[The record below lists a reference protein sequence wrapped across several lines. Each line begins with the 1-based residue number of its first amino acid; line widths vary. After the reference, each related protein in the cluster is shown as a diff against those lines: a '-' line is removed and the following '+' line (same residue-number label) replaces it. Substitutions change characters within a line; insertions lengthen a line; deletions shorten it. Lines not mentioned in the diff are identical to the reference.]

1 MKRMIACAAVV
12 LLLLPG
18 CSKSPLRGR
27 IWEGELYRSSDGVKL
42 SDVCLKMTS
51 DSLYIYSNA
60 IFGADNEALEL
71 VDRNKTEYVFRNIGG
86 ERYTMNFDYR
96 KDANEAE
103 ILSIDG
109 SDYKMVL
116 SPVEGDAFTPEQLA
130 FYSDKRV
137 APRGDLYFA
146 GRWMGEIFRIRDNQ
160 RLSAVG
166 LEFTGDTMR
175 VYSNA
180 IFGKSNEK
188 LYNVDFENGAFVYMN
203 SVQDEFRLKP
213 EYNGNSISLRG
224 DDFYIDVQPFD
235 GDWEEAISFYRK
247 KDVPRNADSYF
258 FGIYVGKTRGR
269 MPAAALM
276 GALFGIGVEF
286 MEMEVTV
293 TLEFLE
299 GNRCRQSMETIFIDS
314 RMQVLL
320 ALGGASSKDFKEVE
334 VLPYKVEENRL
345 VCGGDSFYIQPDGSL
360 LMPAK
365 SNSQAEIDRLV
376 LQPR

>member
-1 MKRMIACAAVV
+1 MGMKRMVAYAAFM
-12 LLLLPG
+12 LLLFSG
-18 CSKSPLRGR
+18 CSKSPLVGR
-27 IWEGELYRSSDGVKL
+27 IWEGELYRNSDGAKL
-42 SDVCLKMTS
+42 SDVCLKMTP

-86 ERYTMNFDYR
+86 ERYMMNFDYR

-116 SPVEGDAFTPEQLA
+116 SPAEGDTFTPEQLA

-160 RLSAVG
+160 RLSSVG

-188 LYNVDFENGAFVYMN
+188 LYNADFEKGAFVYTN
-203 SVQDEFRLKP
+203 SARDEFRLKP
-213 EYNGNSISLRG
+213 EYDGNSILLQG

-235 GDWEEAISFYRK
+235 GDWEEAISFTAK
-247 KDVPRNADSYF
+247 K
-258 FGIYVGKTRGR
+258 
-269 MPAAALM
+269 
-276 GALFGIGVEF
+276 
-286 MEMEVTV
+286 
-293 TLEFLE
+293 
-299 GNRCRQSMETIFIDS
+299 RCRAMRIVIFSEYMSEKHEDEY
-314 RMQVLL
+314 RR
-320 ALGGASSKDFKEVE
+320 
-334 VLPYKVEENRL
+334 PH
-345 VCGGDSFYIQPDGSL
+345 
-360 LMPAK
+360 
-365 SNSQAEIDRLV
+365 
-376 LQPR
+376 